1 MQFQQETEQR
11 GTSERDQVLKDLA
24 AGYDA
29 YMELNN
35 NLAEGSK
42 VTNPSL
48 YETFLFLSQFYNDLT
63 PLLIKIQSK
72 VSDFVFARTTE
83 KDDLLK

>member
-29 YMELNN
+29 YMELNS

-42 VTNPSL
+42 VTDASL
-48 YETFLFLSQFYNDLT
+48 YETDQSFSSFLSF
-63 PLLIKIQSK
+63 IMI
-72 VSDFVFARTTE
+72 
-83 KDDLLK
+83 

>member
-42 VTNPSL
+42 VTNASL